1 MTEEYA
7 PPQHVIESWK
17 KQCNCCPE
25 CSPHPCD
32 GVMAGGMCDSL
43 ECECGD
49 DYEDYEEPEEECYMT
64 PDGYCM
70 AAGSE
75 HCDWDCPNNRGS

>member
-7 PPQHVIESWK
+7 PPQHVVDEWK
-17 KQCNCCPE
+17 KQCNCCPQ

-43 ECECGD
+43 ECECECD
-49 DYEDYEEPEEECYMT
+49 DNYEDYEEPEEE
-64 PDGYCM
+64 
-70 AAGSE
+70 
-75 HCDWDCPNNRGS
+75 R